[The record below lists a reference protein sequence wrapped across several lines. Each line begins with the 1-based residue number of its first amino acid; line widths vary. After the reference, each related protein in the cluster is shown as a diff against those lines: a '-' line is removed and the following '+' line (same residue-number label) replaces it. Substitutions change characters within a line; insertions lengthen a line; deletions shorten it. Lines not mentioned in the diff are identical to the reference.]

1 MIFACDLE
9 HCMSSSSNIDILAQ
23 TIGSAHSEALVKI
36 FCKQHFPEID
46 SHHYLL
52 VPEVTFTIS
61 KEPSNKCNDLL
72 TAPKIPNNRQK
83 VIWSDEG
90 IGKYQDIVET
100 QLSEIRKRWLDPLSL
115 TSLSVLLYSTNNILN
130 KAAIDTNKT
139 VTLAEKKVTKS
150 KRKPRSIS
158 RSEKSLKSIK
168 RALGNNFH
176 TNVIQRCSEATQ
188 STR

>member
-1 MIFACDLE
+1 M
-9 HCMSSSSNIDILAQ
+9 
-23 TIGSAHSEALVKI
+23 
-36 FCKQHFPEID
+36 
-46 SHHYLL
+46 
-52 VPEVTFTIS
+52 PEVTFTIS

-100 QLSEIRKRWLDPLSL
+100 QLSEIRKRWLDPLSP

-139 VTLAEKKVTKS
+139 VTLAEKKV
-150 KRKPRSIS
+150 
-158 RSEKSLKSIK
+158 
-168 RALGNNFH
+168 
-176 TNVIQRCSEATQ
+176 
-188 STR
+188 